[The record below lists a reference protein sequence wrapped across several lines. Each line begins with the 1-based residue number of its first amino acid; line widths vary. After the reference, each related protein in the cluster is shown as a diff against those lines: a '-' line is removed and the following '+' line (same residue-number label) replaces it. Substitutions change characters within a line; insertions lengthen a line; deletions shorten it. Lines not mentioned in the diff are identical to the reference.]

1 MSDTDAW
8 TNFVAQLDPAALER
22 ERMVVHGDLD
32 AERPGS
38 RQDHEMRFAHEYV
51 RFQVAALQTE
61 TTEAR
66 RARIGRAQ
74 AADAEREIHA
84 RGFDVVATDE
94 QENDIETAIRSYSER
109 QAAKAAHER
118 RTAA

>member
-8 TNFVAQLDPAALER
+8 ANFIAQLDPIALER
-22 ERMVVHGDLD
+22 ERMAVHGDLD

-51 RFQVAALQTE
+51 RRDFWERMRGEVQSRTAALQ
-61 TTEAR
+61 R
-66 RARIGRAQ
+66 
-74 AADAEREIHA
+74 ADADRAIKAQQDEEIEA
-84 RGFDVVATDE
+84 
-94 QENDIETAIRSYSER
+94 AIRSYSER

>member
-8 TNFVAQLDPAALER
+8 ANFVAQLDPAALER
-22 ERMVVHGDLD
+22 ERMAVHGDLD

-51 RFQVAALQTE
+51 RRDFWARMRGEVQSRSAAVQ
-61 TTEAR
+61 R
-66 RARIGRAQ
+66 
-74 AADAEREIHA
+74 ADADRAIAAHQEAEIEA
-84 RGFDVVATDE
+84 
-94 QENDIETAIRSYSER
+94 AIRSYSER